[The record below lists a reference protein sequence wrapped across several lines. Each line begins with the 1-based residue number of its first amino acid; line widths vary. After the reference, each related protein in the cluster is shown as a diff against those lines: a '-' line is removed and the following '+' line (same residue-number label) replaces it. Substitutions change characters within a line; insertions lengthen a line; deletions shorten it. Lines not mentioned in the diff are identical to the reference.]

1 MFSLE
6 MTIRMVF
13 DKLVSNICNIH
24 YNIAQSHKLT
34 NKQYELVKT
43 AVESLQTLNV
53 YDDIYTVEDIVANIY
68 RNKPDVVC
76 IDYIQIIRSK
86 KDFKD
91 PRTRIDYISQTLKQ
105 CAKDTGCV
113 ILMLAQV
120 NRLGKDMPRMSDLKE
135 SGGLEQDSDYVLLI
149 HRPYVVDKTINQA
162 TQSLFLTRI
171 NLATA
176 QSLITTSM
184 EITNALQ
191 K

>member
-1 MFSLE
+1 

-135 SGGLEQDSDYVLLI
+135 SGGLEQDSDHVLLI

-184 EITNALQ
+184 EITNSLQ